1 MSTHRMTSSE
11 PTVTPPQQ
19 VPPLLAI
26 IGLKNSGKT
35 TLLVKLAAELGQRGL
50 RVATIK
56 HGTHTF
62 NIDPAT
68 TDTYRHFHEGRA
80 QAVAMIA
87 PDRFAL
93 VSRIVR
99 EPSPQEVAATFLGE
113 ADIVLCEGFK
123 ASQLPK
129 VEVYRRAANPAPLY
143 VRGSPE
149 SKSYLAIVTDDSSL
163 EADVPILLLDRSDH
177 LQRLADI
184 AQQVARR

>member
-1 MSTHRMTSSE
+1 MTWSE
-11 PTVTPPQQ
+11 PTVTPGAPGR

-35 TLLVKLAAELGQRGL
+35 TLLVRLAAELVMRGL

-80 QAVAMIA
+80 EAVAMIA

-93 VSRIVR
+93 VRRIAR
-99 EPSPQEVAATFLGE
+99 EPSPEEVAARFFGE

-123 ASQLPK
+123 ASKLPK
-129 VEVYRRAANPAPLY
+129 VEIFRREANPAPLY
-143 VRGSPE
+143 SRGSPQ
-149 SKSYLAIVTDDSSL
+149 SASYVAIVTDDPTL
-163 EADVPILLLDRSDH
+163 EADVPILMLDRDDH
-177 LQRLADI
+177 LQRLADLVER
-184 AQQVARR
+184 VARN